1 MSTFIQSILAKA
13 SFSVYLFFLFFGT
26 SLPFQEKIV
35 DVRDVATS
43 NPVNQFLFSFLY
55 ILSLVGL
62 TSKGAQIAM
71 FVKREKFLTLF
82 LFWTFLSVFWSDS
95 PFVSFKRWV
104 QNLGTVIILF
114 SALLYIHPSDRTFPY
129 FKVILFIYIPVTFL
143 SILIFPGAVQ
153 WEFPAWRGIAPHK
166 NTLGQVALV
175 SLIFWSYEFQK
186 NDANRKTIA
195 IAFWLLSLVL
205 LFGSKSTTC
214 LLTGSGIVLLA
225 GLWHIKKSILQPAS
239 GGLISSTLLI
249 TFLSGL
255 FLIFYLA
262 SDTLGSVFHFLGKD
276 MTLTGRVE
284 LWKLVFEETKSH
296 LLFGCGFEGFWISS
310 HPFVE
315 MIAGELHWIP
325 NNSHLG
331 YLDILNESGVV
342 GAFVIILMV
351 VFYFRNL
358 VSLNKPHFWKWFV
371 IGALILNLT
380 ESTLFRLHS
389 LNGVMF
395 TFSYM
400 ALYADL
406 IRQE

>member
-1 MSTFIQSILAKA
+1 MFTSIPSILAKA
-13 SFSVYLFFLFFGT
+13 SFFVYLFFLFFGT
-26 SLPFQEKIV
+26 SLPFQEKV
-35 DVRDVATS
+35 TDVRDVATS

-62 TSKGAQIAM
+62 MSKGAQIAK

-82 LFWTFLSVFWSDS
+82 LLWTFLSLFWSDS

-104 QNLGTVIILF
+104 QTLGTVIIFL
-114 SALLYIHPSDRTFPY
+114 SALLYIHPSEKTLPY

-175 SLIFWSYEFQK
+175 SLIFWSYAFQK
-186 NDANRKTIA
+186 NDANRKVVA
-195 IAFWLLSLVL
+195 LAFWFLSLVL

-214 LLTGSGIVLLA
+214 LLTGCFIVLLA
-225 GLWHIKKSILQPAS
+225 GLWHIKKSIIQPAS
-239 GGLISSTLLI
+239 GGLISSTLLM

-255 FLIFYLA
+255 FLIVYLA
-262 SDTLGSVFHFLGKD
+262 PDTLESVFHFFGKD

-284 LWKLVFEETKSH
+284 LWGRVFEETKTH
-296 LLFGCGFEGFWISS
+296 LPFGCGFEGFWIAS

-315 MIAGELHWIP
+315 MLADELYWVP
-325 NNSHLG
+325 NESHLG

-342 GAFVIILMV
+342 GALVFALMV

-358 VSLNKPHFWKWFV
+358 ISLNKPHFWKWFV
-371 IGALILNLT
+371 IGTLILNLT

-389 LNGVMF
+389 LTGVMF

-400 ALYADL
+400 ALYVDL